1 MGLSGPFIDFFVH
14 ELAVLANFISTIPQ
28 KNCYY
33 SAPSLAAAYKSH
45 YNHIFCWSA
54 IPMRISHCQHL
65 GNIQH
70 RQDVDDDGHPELLV
84 GTEDFEIRA
93 LKSEDVDHLSS

>member
-1 MGLSGPFIDFFVH
+1 
-14 ELAVLANFISTIPQ
+14 
-28 KNCYY
+28 
-33 SAPSLAAAYKSH
+33 
-45 YNHIFCWSA
+45 
-54 IPMRISHCQHL
+54 MRISHCQHL